1 MGAAMRAMFGPQGDT
16 IIRVVMIISMM
27 SSINAY
33 HLMATRIPFAMAK
46 DGMLFGWVTRVNRGG
61 TPSVALWLSVLASV
75 LFIAGGKFF
84 ERLARPSWPS
94 SSSLITAWLT
104 WQCLSCAGAS
114 RDWRV
119 RTVHGDIRGPPAS
132 RSSARL
138 RF

>member
-1 MGAAMRAMFGPQGDT
+1 
-16 IIRVVMIISMM
+16 M
-27 SSINAY
+27 SGINAY

-46 DGMLFGWVTRVNRGG
+46 DGMLFRWVTRVNRGG

-84 ERLARPSWPS
+84 ERVAAILAFFFV
-94 SSSLITAWLT
+94 ADYGMAT
-104 WQCLSCAGAS
+104 WQCLSCDGVS

-119 RTVHGDIRGPPAS
+119 RTAHGDIRGPQAS
-132 RSSARL
+132 RFSARL